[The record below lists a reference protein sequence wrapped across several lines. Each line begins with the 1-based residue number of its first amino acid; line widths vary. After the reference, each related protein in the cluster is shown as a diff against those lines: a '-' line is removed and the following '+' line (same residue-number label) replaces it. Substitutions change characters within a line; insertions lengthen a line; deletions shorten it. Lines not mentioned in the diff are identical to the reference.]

1 MKDFT
6 ILEAL
11 AAELTQAAYCVA
23 MRHETRACWID
34 LELELWKAV
43 RETLQDR
50 AQNGP
55 GPRDA
60 LAGLL

>member
-1 MKDFT
+1 MNDFT

-11 AAELTQAAYCVA
+11 AAELTRATYCVA
-23 MRHETRACWID
+23 LRHETRASWID

-43 RETLQDR
+43 RKTLQDR
-50 AQNGP
+50 AGNGHAP
-55 GPRDA
+55 TDA